1 MKSNQYKIM
10 GLLNI
15 GTSLSSQLKN
25 TEVDTKQPNKE
36 LSNESSR
43 GKRNI
48 HKVLAENNK
57 KTILYF
63 IDGVD
68 FGVNSIIEIKKEII
82 EEEDRIIK
90 QNEYFLI
97 KRTEYCIDYDVIKEL
112 LEQNKKKNGNK
123 KTIDTENCEE
133 FIEEPEYL

>member
-1 MKSNQYKIM
+1 M